1 MSDRKYWR
9 KRSVKL
15 GLLSEQKAQ
24 RTARAVLDAYDR
36 VLTTVQGRIERIFAR
51 FVRNNDSLNAEK
63 ARQLLSVRET
73 QKYRQELLVLYHS
86 TTDKALRDELR
97 AMLEAPA
104 YANRISRLEALR
116 DIVWAD
122 CRQLGLLERELVGK
136 GLADAL
142 QEAYTRQVFDI
153 QQGTGYGRRI
163 KTLEDKQVRAI
174 LGQKWRGGNFSGRIW
189 NNNQAFADAVQ
200 QTILTGTLAG
210 MSFREMSDMLLQIT
224 GTDATS
230 GAKANSMRLIRTEFC
245 HISAQGA
252 LLGYKSYDLEYYR
265 YLATLDSQTD
275 EECGA
280 LDMRRF
286 PVKDARPGVNF
297 PPMHPNCRCTTM
309 PDMSEQVI
317 AKIKRAARD
326 PVTGKS
332 ITVPG
337 DMSYAEWHKKF
348 VQGVPDRKQVE
359 QQRQRTVA
367 YAHLAKK
374 DVATAGRGGIIK
386 RNRAMSKLNSDG
398 TVSNPM
404 DTTQYQ
410 RMKAELER
418 QGYSVVAAKGDDA
431 RFLMLFGAEAIS
443 DEVGILHMGDIPSAS
458 AFFEEVIHYAQFK
471 KYGAMTETDEIE
483 RAAREV
489 AANRKLIKNAE
500 AYRFTPEDRSD
511 IERNLQVWEKRFERM
526 RGVSYDQAGIG
537 REI

>member
-326 PVTGKS
+326 PATGKS

>member
-142 QEAYTRQVFDI
+142 QDAYTRQVFDI

-326 PVTGKS
+326 PATGKS

-337 DMSYAEWHKKF
+337 NMSYAEWHKKF